1 MENTTN
7 FNQSD
12 KYQVDLEFKLMRAC
26 ISLDQ
31 RRDKRIY
38 EILDITINWS
48 RFYILSTQHGI
59 FPICC
64 KQLLSLKDAHLP
76 PEAILKWE
84 EAFETNTQNNL
95 RLSWKLIHCLELLS
109 KNGIESI
116 VLKGP
121 VFAIQIYRD
130 ITLRQFSDLDI
141 LIHQTDFSKV
151 YEILLQSGYIPSIK
165 LDNNQR
171 NFLIRSDNH
180 FSFYRQEDIL
190 EVHWDIG
197 PKENVHPLAP
207 EQLWIE
213 VNYVH
218 LYEKD
223 IWTLSPEN
231 TILFICLHGAK
242 HGWNQL
248 KWIVDL
254 AYLYQSISDDT
265 LLEILARVKLNGFY
279 RQVCLGLLLAENLV
293 DARLPSKVHVIIESD
308 PHAKFLASRVMANII
323 NDTFT
328 TSPISNYW
336 FYLQTRERWQDR
348 LHYIIDILFVPKTP
362 DWLAISLPDK
372 LYFLYYL
379 IRPFR
384 LLYHA
389 GKSAIT
395 ARN

>member
-1 MENTTN
+1 MANTTN

-12 KYQVDLEFKLMRAC
+12 KYQVDLEFNLMRAC

-151 YEILLQSGYIPSIK
+151 YEILLQSGYIPSI
-165 LDNNQR
+165 
-171 NFLIRSDNH
+171 
-180 FSFYRQEDIL
+180 
-190 EVHWDIG
+190 
-197 PKENVHPLAP
+197 
-207 EQLWIE
+207 
-213 VNYVH
+213 
-218 LYEKD
+218 
-223 IWTLSPEN
+223 
-231 TILFICLHGAK
+231 
-242 HGWNQL
+242 
-248 KWIVDL
+248 
-254 AYLYQSISDDT
+254 
-265 LLEILARVKLNGFY
+265 
-279 RQVCLGLLLAENLV
+279 
-293 DARLPSKVHVIIESD
+293 
-308 PHAKFLASRVMANII
+308 
-323 NDTFT
+323 
-328 TSPISNYW
+328 
-336 FYLQTRERWQDR
+336 
-348 LHYIIDILFVPKTP
+348 
-362 DWLAISLPDK
+362 
-372 LYFLYYL
+372 
-379 IRPFR
+379 
-384 LLYHA
+384 
-389 GKSAIT
+389 
-395 ARN
+395 